1 MTMAPVGI
9 VMLLA
14 WVTSTL
20 MVPCERDEGA
30 NGSSSRPAGERTT
43 AGPPAAQGAAAGIHW
58 SIPSR
63 WTEQPARPMR
73 IATYSVP
80 PAAGDADAAECAVYY
95 FGKGQG
101 GGVDENMARWAAQ
114 FEGSPK
120 PDRSAKEVNGLKVN
134 LVQVAGAYLAPG
146 GPAMQSQGRK
156 VNYRLLG
163 AIVEA
168 PEAAVFFKCTG
179 PAKTVAAAHLEFESL
194 IGSVA
199 RSVV

>member
-1 MTMAPVGI
+1 MTIAPIGVLA
-9 VMLLA
+9 LLA

-20 MVPCERDEGA
+20 MVPCERDEGTT
-30 NGSSSRPAGERTT
+30 GSPGGAAGARVTS
-43 AGPPAAQGAAAGIHW
+43 GSPGSAQGAAGGIHW
-58 SIPSR
+58 SAPSR

-73 IATYSVP
+73 IATYTVP
-80 PAAGDADAAECAVYY
+80 PAPGDSEAAECAVYY

-101 GGVDENMARWAAQ
+101 GGVDDNVTRWAAQ

-120 PDRSAKEVNGLKVN
+120 AERSAKEVNGLKVN

-156 VNYRLLG
+156 ENYRLHG

-168 PEAAVFFKCTG
+168 PEGAVFFKCTG
-179 PAKTVAAAHLEFESL
+179 PARTVAAAHTEFESL
-194 IGSVA
+194 VA
-199 RSVV
+199 SLAKK